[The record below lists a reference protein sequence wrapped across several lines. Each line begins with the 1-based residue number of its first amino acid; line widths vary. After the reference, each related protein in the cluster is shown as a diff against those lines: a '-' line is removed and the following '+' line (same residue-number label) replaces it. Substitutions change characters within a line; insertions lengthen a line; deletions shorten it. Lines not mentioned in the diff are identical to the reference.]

1 MNAINLTDEHLENV
15 SREMLKAA
23 AESLAMAA
31 DKLQELG
38 DVAPWRKGTITLATD
53 TMSCAHIAALT
64 SSRFR
69 LFAGPTTTGARRC
82 PPR

>member
-15 SREMLKAA
+15 RREMMKAA

-38 DVAPWRKGTITLATD
+38 DAAPWGKGTITLATD
-53 TMSCAHIAALT
+53 TMGCAHTARVDLESLQALGWPEND
-64 SSRFR
+64 R
-69 LFAGPTTTGARRC
+69 GD
-82 PPR
+82 